1 MNAILLI
8 ASITIE
14 EAKAK
19 HHAYIACLKH
29 HSVKYC
35 NVKYQVKS

>member
-1 MNAILLI
+1 MTAIIIL
-8 ASITIE
+8 ASMTLE

-29 HSVKYC
+29 HSVRYC

>member
-1 MNAILLI
+1 MTAIILL
-8 ASITIE
+8 ASITLE

-29 HSVKYC
+29 HSVKHC
-35 NVKYQVKS
+35 NIKYQVKS

>member
-29 HSVKYC
+29 HSVRYC
-35 NVKYQVKS
+35 NVKHQVKS

>member
-1 MNAILLI
+1 MTTIILL
-8 ASITIE
+8 ASMTIE

-29 HSVKYC
+29 HSVRYC

>member
-1 MNAILLI
+1 MTVIIFL
-8 ASITIE
+8 ASMTLE

-19 HHAYIACLKH
+19 HHAYIVCLRQ
-29 HSVKYC
+29 HSVRYC